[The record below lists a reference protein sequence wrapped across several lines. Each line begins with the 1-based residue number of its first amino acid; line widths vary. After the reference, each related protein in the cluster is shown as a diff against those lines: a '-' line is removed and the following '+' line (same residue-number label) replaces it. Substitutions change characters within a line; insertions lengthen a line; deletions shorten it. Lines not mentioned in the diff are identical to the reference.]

1 VIAARVYTCA
11 RGSVAAF
18 LLFLRD
24 RSASRDAKKEKRR
37 AYLDISSWPTLISPR
52 GISPLDAAAAAA
64 AAAATAAAAAEA
76 TAAALG
82 IFSMRL
88 DRDYWAACR

>member
-11 RGSVAAF
+11 ARGGVAVL

-52 GISPLDAAAAAA
+52 GISPL
-64 AAAATAAAAAEA
+64 E
-76 TAAALG
+76 L
-82 IFSMRL
+82 L
-88 DRDYWAACR
+88 QQ